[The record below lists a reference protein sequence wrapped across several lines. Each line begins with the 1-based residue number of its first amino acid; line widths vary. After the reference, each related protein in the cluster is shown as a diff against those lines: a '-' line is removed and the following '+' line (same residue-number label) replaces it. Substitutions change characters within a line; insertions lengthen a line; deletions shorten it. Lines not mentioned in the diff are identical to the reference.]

1 MEREQATTFMHE
13 LLRLMLNKNGSDLF
27 ISADFPAA
35 FKIDGH
41 LTPVFAQKLTP
52 MQTASL
58 VRAMMNDKQAAEF
71 EATKECNFAISPND
85 IARFRVNAFLQQ
97 GRVGMVL
104 RVIQQT
110 IPTLDDLQMPVIMKD
125 LSFTKRGI
133 ILLVGATGNG
143 KSTTLAA
150 MVDHRNTH
158 TFGHIITV
166 EDPIEFVHTSKN
178 CLVTQREIG
187 VDTDNWDIAL
197 RNSLRQAPDV
207 IQIGEIRER
216 STMEQAIAMAETGH
230 LVLAT
235 LHANNSNQALDR
247 LINFVPDEKRQQLL
261 IDLSLNLK
269 AVISQRLI
277 PLEDSKGRIPAME
290 ILIQTP
296 LISEL
301 IEKGEITEIRELM
314 KRSTEL
320 GMQTFDQSLFSLF
333 EQHLISEA
341 DALRNADS
349 INDIRLRMKLEGK
362 RLKNNTDDA
371 IKHLEIEA

>member
-35 FKIDGH
+35 FKIDGR
-41 LTPVFAQKLTP
+41 LTPVFAQKLTA

-71 EATKECNFAISPND
+71 ESTKECNFAISPND
-85 IARFRVNAFLQQ
+85 IGRFRVNAFLQQ
-97 GRVGMVL
+97 GHVGMVL

-110 IPTLDDLQMPVIMKD
+110 IPTLDSLQMPVIMKD

-158 TFGHIITV
+158 TFGHIVTV

-269 AVISQRLI
+269 AVISQRLV

-301 IEKGEITEIRELM
+301 IEKGEINEIRELM

-320 GMQTFDQSLFSLF
+320 GMQTFDQSLFNLF
-333 EQHLISEA
+333 ERHLISEA

-349 INDIRLRMKLEGK
+349 INDLRLRMKLEGK
-362 RLKNNTDDA
+362 RLKNNNEDA
-371 IKHLEIEA
+371 IKHLKIEA

>member
-35 FKIDGH
+35 FKIDGR
-41 LTPVFAQKLTP
+41 LTPVFAQKLTA

-71 EATKECNFAISPND
+71 ESTKECNFAISPND
-85 IARFRVNAFLQQ
+85 IGRFRVNAFLQQ
-97 GRVGMVL
+97 GHVGMVL

-110 IPTLDDLQMPVIMKD
+110 IPTLDSLQMPVIMKD

-158 TFGHIITV
+158 TFGHIVTV

-269 AVISQRLI
+269 AVISQRLV

-301 IEKGEITEIRELM
+301 IEKGEINEIRELM

-320 GMQTFDQSLFSLF
+320 GMQTFDQSLFNLF
-333 EQHLISEA
+333 ERHLISEA

-349 INDIRLRMKLEGK
+349 INDLRLRMKLEGK
-362 RLKNNTDDA
+362 RLKNNTEDA
-371 IKHLEIEA
+371 IKHLKIEA

>member
-35 FKIDGH
+35 FKIDGR
-41 LTPVFAQKLTP
+41 LTPVFAQKLTA

-71 EATKECNFAISPND
+71 ESTKECNFAISPND

-110 IPTLDDLQMPVIMKD
+110 IPTLDSLQMPVIMKD

-158 TFGHIITV
+158 TFGHIVTV

-187 VDTDNWDIAL
+187 VDTDSWDIAL

-269 AVISQRLI
+269 AVISQRLV

-320 GMQTFDQSLFSLF
+320 GMQTFDQSLFNLF
-333 EQHLISEA
+333 ERNLISEA

-349 INDIRLRMKLEGK
+349 INDLRLRMKLEGK
-362 RLKNNTDDA
+362 RLKNNAEDA
-371 IKHLEIEA
+371 IKHLKIEA

>member
-35 FKIDGH
+35 FKIDGR
-41 LTPVFAQKLTP
+41 LTPVFAQKLTA

-71 EATKECNFAISPND
+71 ESTKECNFAISPND
-85 IARFRVNAFLQQ
+85 IGRFRVNAFLQQ

-104 RVIQQT
+104 RVIQQI
-110 IPTLDDLQMPVIMKD
+110 IPTLDSLQMPVIMKD

-158 TFGHIITV
+158 TFGHIVTV

-269 AVISQRLI
+269 AVISQRLV

-320 GMQTFDQSLFSLF
+320 GMQTFDQSLFNLF
-333 EQHLISEA
+333 ERHLISEA

-349 INDIRLRMKLEGK
+349 INDLRLRMKLEGK
-362 RLKNNTDDA
+362 RLKNNTEDA
-371 IKHLEIEA
+371 IKHLKIEA

>member
-35 FKIDGH
+35 FKIDGR
-41 LTPVFAQKLTP
+41 LTPVFAQKLTA

-71 EATKECNFAISPND
+71 ESTKECNFAISPND

-110 IPTLDDLQMPVIMKD
+110 IPTLDSLQMPVIMKD

-158 TFGHIITV
+158 TFGHIVTV

-187 VDTDNWDIAL
+187 VDTDSWDIAL

-320 GMQTFDQSLFSLF
+320 GMQTFDQSLFNLF
-333 EQHLISEA
+333 ERNLISEA

-349 INDIRLRMKLEGK
+349 INDLRLRMKLEGK
-362 RLKNNTDDA
+362 RLKNNAEDA
-371 IKHLEIEA
+371 IKHLKIEA

>member
-35 FKIDGH
+35 FKIDGR

-110 IPTLDDLQMPVIMKD
+110 IPTLDSLQMPVIMKD

-158 TFGHIITV
+158 TFGHIVTV

-216 STMEQAIAMAETGH
+216 GTMEQAIAMAETGH

-269 AVISQRLI
+269 AVISQRLV

-333 EQHLISEA
+333 ERHLISEA

-349 INDIRLRMKLEGK
+349 VNDLRLRMKLEGK
-362 RLKNNTDDA
+362 RLKNNVEDA

>member
-27 ISADFPAA
+27 ISADFPAS
-35 FKIDGH
+35 FKIDGR
-41 LTPVFAQKLTP
+41 LTPVFAQKLTA

-71 EATKECNFAISPND
+71 ESTKECNFAISPND
-85 IARFRVNAFLQQ
+85 IGRFRVNAFLQQ

-110 IPTLDDLQMPVIMKD
+110 IPTLDSLQMPVIMKD

-158 TFGHIITV
+158 TFGHIVTV

-178 CLVTQREIG
+178 CLVTQREVG
-187 VDTDNWDIAL
+187 VDTDSWDIAL

-269 AVISQRLI
+269 AVISQRLV

-320 GMQTFDQSLFSLF
+320 GMQTFDQSLFNLF
-333 EQHLISEA
+333 ERYLISEA

-349 INDIRLRMKLEGK
+349 VNDLRLRMKLEGK
-362 RLKNNTDDA
+362 RLKNNVADT
-371 IKHLEIEA
+371 IKHLKIEA

>member
-13 LLRLMLNKNGSDLF
+13 LLRLMLTKNGSDLF
-27 ISADFPAA
+27 ISADFPAS
-35 FKIDGH
+35 FKIDGR
-41 LTPVFAQKLTP
+41 LTPVFAQKLTAV
-52 MQTASL
+52 QTASL
-58 VRAMMNDKQAAEF
+58 ARAIMNDKQAAEF
-71 EATKECNFAISPND
+71 EATKECNFAISPTD
-85 IARFRVNAFLQQ
+85 IGRFRVSTFLQQ

-104 RVIQQT
+104 RVIQQH
-110 IPTLDDLQMPVIMKD
+110 IPTLDELQIPGIMKE
-125 LSFTKRGI
+125 LSLTKRGI
-133 ILLVGATGNG
+133 ILMVGATGHG

-150 MVDHRNTH
+150 MINHRNEN

-166 EDPIEFVHTSKN
+166 EDPIEFVHTNKN
-178 CLVTQREIG
+178 CLITQREIG
-187 VDTDNWDIAL
+187 IDTDSWDIAL

-207 IQIGEIRER
+207 IQVGEIRER
-216 STMEQAIAMAETGH
+216 SAMEQAIAMAETGH

-247 LINFVPDEKRQQLL
+247 LINFVPDEKRHQLL

-277 PLEDSKGRIPAME
+277 PLENKKGRIPAIE

-296 LISEL
+296 LIAEM
-301 IEKGEITEIRELM
+301 IENGQITDIRELM

-320 GMQTFDQSLFSLF
+320 GMQTFDQSLFHLF
-333 EQHLISEA
+333 ENGLISEV

-349 INDIRLRMKLEGK
+349 INDLRLRMKLEGK
-362 RLKNNTDDA
+362 RIKNNTEEV
-371 IKHLEIEA
+371 IKHLQIES

>member
-1 MEREQATTFMHE
+1 
-13 LLRLMLNKNGSDLF
+13 
-27 ISADFPAA
+27 
-35 FKIDGH
+35 
-41 LTPVFAQKLTP
+41 
-52 MQTASL
+52 
-58 VRAMMNDKQAAEF
+58 
-71 EATKECNFAISPND
+71 
-85 IARFRVNAFLQQ
+85 
-97 GRVGMVL
+97 
-104 RVIQQT
+104 
-110 IPTLDDLQMPVIMKD
+110 
-125 LSFTKRGI
+125 
-133 ILLVGATGNG
+133 
-143 KSTTLAA
+143 

-158 TFGHIITV
+158 TFGHIVTV

-178 CLVTQREIG
+178 CLVTQREVG

-269 AVISQRLI
+269 AVISQRLV

-320 GMQTFDQSLFSLF
+320 GMQTFDQSLFNLF
-333 EQHLISEA
+333 ERYLISEA

-349 INDIRLRMKLEGK
+349 VNDLRLRMKLEGK
-362 RLKNNTDDA
+362 RLKNNVADT
-371 IKHLEIEA
+371 IKHLKIEA

>member
-1 MEREQATTFMHE
+1 
-13 LLRLMLNKNGSDLF
+13 
-27 ISADFPAA
+27 
-35 FKIDGH
+35 
-41 LTPVFAQKLTP
+41 
-52 MQTASL
+52 
-58 VRAMMNDKQAAEF
+58 
-71 EATKECNFAISPND
+71 
-85 IARFRVNAFLQQ
+85 
-97 GRVGMVL
+97 
-104 RVIQQT
+104 
-110 IPTLDDLQMPVIMKD
+110 
-125 LSFTKRGI
+125 
-133 ILLVGATGNG
+133 
-143 KSTTLAA
+143 
-150 MVDHRNTH
+150 VDHRNTH
-158 TFGHIITV
+158 TFGHIVTV

-187 VDTDNWDIAL
+187 VDTDSWDIAL

-320 GMQTFDQSLFSLF
+320 GMQTFDQSLFNLF
-333 EQHLISEA
+333 ERNLISEA

-349 INDIRLRMKLEGK
+349 INDLRLRMKLEGK
-362 RLKNNTDDA
+362 RLKNNAEDA
-371 IKHLEIEA
+371 IKHLKIEA

>member
-13 LLRLMLNKNGSDLF
+13 LLRLMLSKNGSDLF

-35 FKIDGH
+35 FKIDGR
-41 LTPVFAQKLTP
+41 LTPLFAQKLTP
-52 MQTASL
+52 VQTASL
-58 VRAMMNDKQAAEF
+58 VRSMMNDKQAAEF

-85 IARFRVNAFLQQ
+85 IGRFRVNAFLQQ

-110 IPTLDDLQMPVIMKD
+110 IPTLDDLRMPPIMKD
-125 LSFTKRGI
+125 LSLTKRGI

-150 MVDHRNTH
+150 MVDYRNTN
-158 TFGHIITV
+158 TFGHIVTV
-166 EDPIEFVHTSKN
+166 EDPIEFVHTNKN
-178 CLVTQREIG
+178 CLITQREIG
-187 VDTDNWDIAL
+187 VDTDSWDVAL

-269 AVISQRLI
+269 AVISQRLV
-277 PLEDSKGRIPAME
+277 PLEDRKGRVPAIE

-296 LISEL
+296 LIAEL
-301 IEKGEITEIRELM
+301 IENGQITEIRELM

-320 GMQTFDQSLFSLF
+320 GMQTFDQSLFDLF
-333 EQHLISEA
+333 ERHLISEA
-341 DALRNADS
+341 DAF
-349 INDIRLRMKLEGK
+349 KK
-362 RLKNNTDDA
+362 QY
-371 IKHLEIEA
+371 